1 MAAALAGAHVAIVSG
16 AASAARAYLA
26 STVLARNG
34 FFAAFSL
41 IFLSELGDKTFFIA
55 ALLAM
60 RCGRTISFL
69 GACCVRCRAAWAGA
83 GEAQADRVEAG
94 GGASRE

>member
-1 MAAALAGAHVAIVSG
+1 MVGAVLAGAHAALTTG
-16 AASAARAYLA
+16 AAAAAKTWLA
-26 STVLARNG
+26 SSPLAKSG

-60 RCGRTISFL
+60 KVGRTISFL
-69 GACCVRCRAAWAGA
+69 GAPGA
-83 GEAQADRVEAG
+83 RVLCG
-94 GGASRE
+94 GGG